1 MLSHLIIRNFA
12 IIDELEIPFR
22 DGYTVF
28 TGETGAGKSIIIDAL
43 NLILGGRAS
52 TEVIRTGEDEATVEG
67 GFEPSDE
74 RLAQINEMLEE
85 RGIETG
91 DELIIRRRVRRS
103 GRNKVFI
110 NGSLS
115 TVSALREATRGLV
128 DISGQHEHYSL
139 LDADRHVD
147 VLDRFAE
154 LDDERDEM
162 AEAYDRVRQLRSQLE
177 ELQGDVRERMNRIDF
192 LEYQLS
198 EIEDASPEPG
208 EDEELQEEFD
218 RLKHAEEIGES
229 ARRALDECY
238 AGTPSAVEKL
248 SEGLGHL
255 REAARHDGSLD
266 ELVERLEAAKIEA
279 EELSLRLQDYVHDI
293 DVDPERL
300 DAVVERTDLLNRLKR
315 KHDVETLEQLVE
327 RADEMRAE
335 IDKLRNAESRTEQLR
350 AELEEAEREAFE
362 IAYDLGE
369 KRRRAAERVQFRIED
384 ELDDLNMENTKFV
397 VDIEPDPLPDPESE
411 LDGRLQH
418 EDEAPSSGQQ
428 SLLETLTLSARG
440 FDDVEFLIAPNV
452 GEKPQPLAK
461 IASGGELSRI
471 MLAIKSVL
479 VERDD
484 VDTYVFDEVDA
495 GIGGTTADAVG
506 QKIARTADTHQV
518 VCITHLPQ
526 IASRA
531 SHHFHV
537 EKTEHEGRTHTVV
550 QPLGDDD
557 RVDEVARMLAGRT
570 AKGKARETAR
580 EMLVEHG

>member
-67 GFEPSDE
+67 GFEPSDT
-74 RLAQINEMLEE
+74 RLARINEMLEE

-91 DELIIRRRVRRS
+91 DELIIRRRLRRS

-115 TVSALREATRGLV
+115 TVSALREVTRGLV

-154 LDDERDEM
+154 LADERDEM

-255 REAARHDGSLD
+255 REAARHDGSLE

-279 EELSLRLQDYVHDI
+279 EELSLQLQDYVHDI

-300 DAVVERTDLLNRLKR
+300 DAVVERIDLLNRLKR

-369 KRRRAAERVQFRIED
+369 KRRRAAERVQSRIEG

-479 VERDD
+479 MERDD
-484 VDTYVFDEVDA
+484 VETYVFDEVDA

-518 VCITHLPQ
+518 ICITHLPQ

-537 EKTEHEGRTHTVV
+537 EKTEQEGRTHTVV

-580 EMLVEHG
+580 EMLVEHE